1 MFIYRRDDYK
11 FEREY
16 GERQKALE
24 GWNNVNTVVMYEILK
39 QIPSNKKQSKSS
51 LLAMKN
57 KLQHMNC

>member
-11 FEREY
+11 FERKY

-39 QIPSNKKQSKSS
+39 QIPLNKNSQN
-51 LLAMKN
+51 LVFWL
-57 KLQHMNC
+57 